1 MSGDDDNYGPGTKE
15 GTSGIIFLYR
25 ALTGG
30 SSNDWSR
37 VNNSQ
42 VRKIDDPNLSSLRS
56 KIGDFEK
63 KAIKVTDEVFGD
75 GLEYI
80 DVYNRV
86 KDSNVQGAHDDAE
99 KWKQISANIESARS
113 AFSDFLGNGN
123 LGWEGASKDAAVAS
137 ARAALDD
144 FNTLQRSAKA
154 MSEVVKK
161 YAQTADETKSQIVS
175 VYSDYKHD
183 VIDRA
188 NSEYSAHVDE
198 AKHDYDSYA
207 QTVMNDP
214 YRAGVNGVKDNV
226 PNVAVYGNANAPKP
240 FQAPAT
246 TPGTNAPSSS
256 PPSSTSNGAAKP
268 SSVDP
273 KSLVPDKKTTPTN
286 TPTNQAANPAQ
297 QAAQQ
302 AAQGASNAAKGAT
315 DAAKSAAD
323 SAKNALDQGLQ
334 SLSSL
339 GDLANGNK
347 SLPEGALG
355 LGPIGAKTADALKNL
370 GGRAAGGAGGGRGA
384 SSSAP
389 GMRTNTTPIEAT
401 KTAATQQ
408 SPAASRAGVGASGA
422 AGGGGAPAAGARGA
436 GADGKEHKSNKALRR
451 VQNELFN
458 DSEAVVSV
466 LGAAEEKPSK
476 DTGKD

>member
-15 GTSGIIFLYR
+15 GTSGIVFLYR
-25 ALTGG
+25 AITGG

-42 VRKIDDPNLSSLRS
+42 VRKIEDPDLGSL
-56 KIGDFEK
+56 KPMLGGIEK
-63 KAIKVTDEVFGD
+63 KAVKITDEVFGD
-75 GLEYI
+75 GLKYI

-86 KDSNVQGAHDDAE
+86 KDSDVKGAHDDAG
-99 KWKQISANIESARS
+99 KWDQISKNIERARDG
-113 AFSDFLGNGN
+113 FSTFIANGD
-123 LGWEGASKDAAVAS
+123 LGWKGASKDAAVAS

-144 FNTLQRSAKA
+144 FNSLQKSAEV
-154 MSEVVKK
+154 MSKIVEK
-161 YAQTADETKSQIVS
+161 YAHTADETKSQIVD
-175 VYSDYKHD
+175 VYPNYKHD

-198 AKHDYDSYA
+198 AENDYNSYA

-246 TPGTNAPSSS
+246 TPGANTPTSSPSSKS
-256 PPSSTSNGAAKP
+256 ASGSAKP
-268 SSVDP
+268 ASVDP
-273 KSLVPDKKTTPTN
+273 KTLVPDKKTAPTGTSQN
-286 TPTNQAANPAQ
+286 QSTNP
-297 QAAQQ
+297 AQQ
-302 AAQGASNAAKGAT
+302 AAQGASDAAKGAT

-339 GDLANGNK
+339 GDLANGNN

-355 LGPIGAKTADALKNL
+355 LGPIGAKTADALKGL
-370 GGRAAGGAGGGRGA
+370 GGRTGGSTGGGRGA
-384 SSSAP
+384 SPSAP
-389 GMRTNTTPIEAT
+389 GMRPSTTPIEAT

-408 SPAASRAGVGASGA
+408 SATTSRAGIGASGA

>member
-25 ALTGG
+25 AITGG

-42 VRKIDDPNLSSLRS
+42 VRKIDDPNLASLANVA
-56 KIGDFEK
+56 GNFEK
-63 KAIKVTDEVFGD
+63 KSINVTDEVFGD
-75 GLEYI
+75 GLKYI

-86 KDSNVQGAHDDAE
+86 KDSDVRGAHADAG
-99 KWKQISANIESARS
+99 KWDQISRTIEKARDDFSTFIANG
-113 AFSDFLGNGN
+113 D
-123 LGWEGASKDAAVAS
+123 LGWRGASKDAAVAS
-137 ARAALDD
+137 ARAALNDL
-144 FNTLQRSAKA
+144 NSLQKSAEV
-154 MSEVVKK
+154 MSKIVEK
-161 YAQTADETKSQIVS
+161 YAHTADETKSQIVD
-175 VYSDYKHD
+175 VYPDYKHD

-198 AKHDYDSYA
+198 AEHDYDSYA

-226 PNVAVYGNANAPKP
+226 PNVATYGNANAPKP

-246 TPGTNAPSSS
+246 TPGATSPSS
-256 PPSSTSNGAAKP
+256 PSSKSTGGSAKP
-268 SSVDP
+268 TSVDP
-273 KSLVPDKKTTPTN
+273 KSLVPDKKTASTN
-286 TPTNQAANPAQ
+286 TPTNQSTNSAQ

-302 AAQGASNAAKGAT
+302 ATQGASDAAKGAT

-339 GDLANGNK
+339 GDLANSNN

-355 LGPIGAKTADALKNL
+355 LGPIGAKTADALKSL
-370 GGRAAGGAGGGRGA
+370 GGRTGGGAGGGRGT
-384 SSSAP
+384 STSAP
-389 GMRTNTTPIEAT
+389 GMRPSATPIEAT

-408 SPAASRAGVGASGA
+408 SATTSRAGIGASGA

-458 DSEAVVSV
+458 DAEAVVSV
-466 LGAAEEKPSK
+466 LGAAEEKPNKDTSK
-476 DTGKD
+476 D